1 MDTLINPQTG
11 DYQADAVR
19 PGEWARDPANG
30 LLNAAYLRLMTPLG
44 SWFADAALGSRLHE
58 LAREKDVARA
68 ARLTR
73 QYAEQ
78 ALQPLLDDGR
88 AQSISVRTDRPGN
101 GWLVLAIEL
110 VDARG
115 VSSAFELPVK
125 VA

>member
-44 SWFADAALGSRLHE
+44 SWFGDATLGSRLHE

-68 ARLTR
+68 ALLAR

-78 ALQPLLDDGR
+78 ALQPLLDGGR
-88 AQSISVRTDRPGN
+88 AQSISVRTERG
-101 GWLVLAIEL
+101 GGGRLALAIEL